1 MNKKAQKLLSKNQ
14 ITKKKNVKNTKTS
27 WKLCNLFFTEKSFNK
42 NYLQKSY
49 LQNLFLKLKE
59 KELSNQVKKNNKTN
73 KKTPDKQINKQTK
86 QNKWKYFQYF
96 FRDYYEV
103 INRIVKKARNS
114 TDLEKSLKTFKS
126 HSSIRR
132 IKMIKYDNT
141 KFSFYHV
148 Q

>member
-1 MNKKAQKLLSKNQ
+1 MNKKAQKLLLKNQ

-27 WKLCNLFFTEKSFNK
+27 WKLCNLFFTEKNFNK

-96 FRDYYEV
+96 F
-103 INRIVKKARNS
+103 
-114 TDLEKSLKTFKS
+114 
-126 HSSIRR
+126 
-132 IKMIKYDNT
+132 
-141 KFSFYHV
+141 
-148 Q
+148 

>member
-1 MNKKAQKLLSKNQ
+1 MFQQKLS
-14 ITKKKNVKNTKTS
+14 TKKLFTKFIRKTKRKRVIKSSEKKNN
-27 WKLCNLFFTEKSFNK
+27 
-42 NYLQKSY
+42 
-49 LQNLFLKLKE
+49 
-59 KELSNQVKKNNKTN
+59 NNKTN
-73 KKTPDKQINKQTK
+73 KKTPKQTNKQSKT
-86 QNKWKYFQYF
+86 NGRKYFQYL

-103 INRIVKKARNS
+103 INRIVKKATNS

-126 HSSIRR
+126 HPSIRP